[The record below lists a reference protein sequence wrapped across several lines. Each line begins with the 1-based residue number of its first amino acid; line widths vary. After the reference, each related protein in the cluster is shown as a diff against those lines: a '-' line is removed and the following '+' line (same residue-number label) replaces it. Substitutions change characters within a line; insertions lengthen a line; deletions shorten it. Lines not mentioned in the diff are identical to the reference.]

1 MLIPKDQLRPGICCV
16 PYAGSQHITFIWGTL
31 MGPLLIVED
40 EVTIRDTLSELLA
53 KDERE
58 IVTAGD
64 GQEALERLTEVPR
77 PCLIL
82 LDLMMPRMNGW
93 EFLQRKSADP
103 LIADIPTIVLSASG
117 RPAGAKHQLA
127 KPVDLE
133 RLLALV
139 DQYC

>member
-1 MLIPKDQLRPGICCV
+1 MYI
-16 PYAGSQHITFIWGTL
+16 

-40 EVTIRDTLSELLA
+40 EGAIRETLTEIVA
-53 KDERE
+53 KDGRE
-58 IVTAGD
+58 IVTASD

-103 LIADIPTIVLSASG
+103 SLADIPTIVLSGSH
-117 RPAGAKHQLA
+117 RPAGAMHQLA
-127 KPVDLE
+127 KPLDVE

>member
-1 MLIPKDQLRPGICCV
+1 
-16 PYAGSQHITFIWGTL
+16 

-40 EVTIRDTLSELLA
+40 ETAVRDTLTELVG
-53 KDERE
+53 KDGRE
-58 IVTAGD
+58 VVTASD

-82 LDLMMPRMNGW
+82 VDLMMPRMNGW

-103 LIADIPTIVLSASG
+103 LIADIPTIVLSGSG
-117 RPAGAKHQLA
+117 RPAGAMHQLA
-127 KPVDLE
+127 KPVDIK

>member
-1 MLIPKDQLRPGICCV
+1 
-16 PYAGSQHITFIWGTL
+16 

-40 EVTIRDTLSELLA
+40 EIAVRDTLTELLA
-53 KDERE
+53 TDGRE
-58 IVTAGD
+58 IVTASD

-93 EFLQRKSADP
+93 EFLQSKSADP
-103 LIADIPTIVLSASG
+103 LIADIPTIVLSGSG
-117 RPAGAKHQLA
+117 RPAGAVHQMS
-127 KPVDLE
+127 KPVDVE
-133 RLLALV
+133 RLMALI

>member
-1 MLIPKDQLRPGICCV
+1 
-16 PYAGSQHITFIWGTL
+16 
-31 MGPLLIVED
+31 MGLLLIVED
-40 EVTIRDTLSELLA
+40 EIAVRDTLTELVSN
-53 KDERE
+53 DGRE
-58 IVTAGD
+58 IITASD
-64 GQEALERLTEVPR
+64 GQEALERLTEVR

-103 LIADIPTIVLSASG
+103 LIADIPTIVLSGSG
-117 RPAGAKHQLA
+117 RPAGAVHQLA
-127 KPVDLE
+127 KPVDVE

>member
-1 MLIPKDQLRPGICCV
+1 MPLRRRSVHTSWGI
-16 PYAGSQHITFIWGTL
+16 L

-40 EVTIRDTLSELLA
+40 EVAIRDTLTELIG
-53 KDERE
+53 KDGRE

-82 LDLMMPRMNGW
+82 LDLMMPRMDGW

-103 LIADIPTIVLSASG
+103 SIAEIPTIVLSGSG
-117 RPAGAKHQLA
+117 RPAGAMHQLA
-127 KPVDLE
+127 KPLDVE

-139 DQYC
+139 EQYC

>member
-1 MLIPKDQLRPGICCV
+1 
-16 PYAGSQHITFIWGTL
+16 

-40 EVTIRDTLSELLA
+40 ETAVRDTLTELVG
-53 KDERE
+53 KDGRE
-58 IVTAGD
+58 VVTASD

-82 LDLMMPRMNGW
+82 VDLIMPRMNGW

-103 LIADIPTIVLSASG
+103 LIADIPTIVLSGSG
-117 RPAGAKHQLA
+117 RPAGAMHQLA
-127 KPVDLE
+127 KPVDIK
-133 RLLALV
+133 RLLVLV

>member
-1 MLIPKDQLRPGICCV
+1 MGI
-16 PYAGSQHITFIWGTL
+16 L
-31 MGPLLIVED
+31 MGLLLIVED
-40 EVTIRDTLSELLA
+40 EIAVRDTLTELVSN
-53 KDERE
+53 DGRE
-58 IVTAGD
+58 IVTASD
-64 GQEALERLTEVPR
+64 GQEALERLTEVR

-103 LIADIPTIVLSASG
+103 LIADIPTIVLSGSG
-117 RPAGAKHQLA
+117 RPAGAVHQLA
-127 KPVDLE
+127 KPVDVE

>member
-1 MLIPKDQLRPGICCV
+1 
-16 PYAGSQHITFIWGTL
+16 
-31 MGPLLIVED
+31 MGRLLIVDD
-40 EVTIRDTLSELLA
+40 EVAIRETLTELVG
-53 KDERE
+53 KDGRD
-58 IVTAGD
+58 ILTASD
-64 GQEALERLTEVPR
+64 GQEALERLIEVPR

-82 LDLMMPRMNGW
+82 LDLMMPRMDGW

-127 KPVDLE
+127 KPVDVE